1 MGWVKKTVPAALA
14 AAAALVLAAP
24 EAHAL
29 DMEFYTYGGFEAVRL
44 AFQRTALVFS
54 DAGYQ
59 ALFFVIITMG
69 IFFGAASTYFR
80 LLSGQGRGG
89 TLAWAW
95 PVGLGVCLYLALVVP
110 KGSLYIYD
118 PVLNRQAQVT
128 NVPNGLVAIAG
139 VLNRVERGLVEILE
153 TSGGPETYLRSG
165 GSVGVSLLYNVASQG
180 RPTTNP
186 DLFRSSDRYVEDCVM
201 FELVRPGTDLTEKDL
216 LERNELAHWAKAAS
230 PAIYTVYYDGVDPR
244 GTAMTCQA
252 AWALLEPNLQQ
263 PVNYE
268 QSIRRACADA
278 GFDPGQAQSLQ
289 TCRALIADYVNYTM
303 QRSDL
308 TETSFAMQR
317 ELAYSIDAFV
327 RYAPAEVGQSA
338 LASQRYQTGGAFLLG
353 SSANRWFTSLRAVCW
368 AIALGLTPF
377 VALMIPTG
385 LVGTAISLLA
395 GFFVWLTAWGITDVV
410 TNSFS
415 QEYAFGQL
423 QSIRESG
430 LGYASMMHLPDRA
443 ESVLNAY
450 GYMRTAS
457 VMLATVIATAL
468 VKFGGHAMALLA
480 GNMMGRFQST
490 FDAGVQGAGTAEGV
504 AGTLHGARQGLAAAE
519 QYTRI
524 SAHDEAKLSAAGRI
538 SDIQGGLG
546 AMERT
551 GGFSEY
557 LTHQVR
563 AAAGRSLSGL
573 AHGEGALAAMDAYG
587 GGPGAVGAH
596 ARAAE
601 LGGVRQVEDSRR
613 FDAARRG
620 LGLSQED
627 MAYLEKNQ
635 YTADEAI
642 AQKLRDAGHR
652 GIAAGMQL
660 SFSVGEGGEIVN
672 VTGVRQ
678 GPDGSVTYR
687 DGQTAVRT
695 ADAAAV
701 DRVMEGLRGSPL
713 YTRALEAYDSAR
725 RQGLALTG
733 EFVYGSNGEIAGV
746 RLSHGASVVTDIR
759 GAESN
764 TYSLE
769 DGRREHRFDTKNDT
783 FERFSSRKTGWR
795 NETLAATLVDSTTDI
810 RSGRSEVHTDK
821 KLYDVDRG
829 VRIGNAPAVL
839 RDFGALKAV
848 VAQGISHGEDF
859 MKIAARDIGEAVYKD
874 VAAFAKQEGVT
885 MDEAAVR
892 VGSKLG
898 FGIGPLG
905 AAIDGHVGGGTSHR
919 FTADTLRSE
928 IVNWAYGAMQTSA
941 AWAKPGDPASIGRAA
956 EWGAREIFGK
966 TQSLMEAIG
975 RENQTGYGVAGA
987 NTRAAEAADL
997 YKDRLAAETR
1007 EVHDAARSGDWES
1020 RMTF

>member
-1 MGWVKKTVPAALA
+1 MQAGKTAAAALA
-14 AAAALVLAAP
+14 AAAGVVLAAP

-29 DMEFYTYGGFEAVRL
+29 DMEFHTYGGFEAVRL

-89 TLAWAW
+89 ALAWAW
-95 PVGLGVCLYLALVVP
+95 PVGLGVSLYLALVIP
-110 KGSLYIYD
+110 KGNIHIYD

-139 VLNRVERGLVEILE
+139 VLNRVERGLIEILE

-165 GSVGVSLLYNVASQG
+165 GSVGISLLYNVAAQG

-186 DLFRSSDRYVEDCVM
+186 DLFRSADRYVEDCVM
-201 FELVRPGTDLTEKDL
+201 FEIVRPGTDLTERDL

-230 PAIYTVYYDGVDPR
+230 PAVYTVYHDGSDPR

-268 QSIRRACADA
+268 QSIRQACADA

-289 TCRALIADYVNYTM
+289 ACRTLIADYVNYTM

-368 AIALGLTPF
+368 AIALGVTPF

-385 LVGTAISLLA
+385 LVGSAISLLA

-504 AGTLHGARQGLAAAE
+504 AGTLHGARQGLAATE

-538 SDIQGGLG
+538 ADIQGGLG
-546 AMERT
+546 AMDRT

-557 LTHQVR
+557 LSHNVR
-563 AAAGRSLSGL
+563 AAAGRALSGM
-573 AHGEGALAAMDAYG
+573 AHGQGALAAMDAYG
-587 GGPGAVGAH
+587 GGAGAVGAH
-596 ARAAE
+596 ARASE
-601 LGGVRQVEDSRR
+601 LGGVRSVEDSRV
-613 FDAARRG
+613 FDAARG
-620 LGLSQED
+620 SLGLSQQD
-627 MAYLEKNQ
+627 MAYLEKNR
-635 YTADEAI
+635 YTANEEI
-642 AQKLRDAGHR
+642 AAKLRAAGHH
-652 GIAAGMQL
+652 GVVAGMQL
-660 SFSVGEGGEIVN
+660 GFSVGRDGLVN

-678 GPDGSVTYR
+678 GPEGSVTWR
-687 DGQTAVRT
+687 DGRTTVQT
-695 ADAAAV
+695 ADAAAI
-701 DRVMEGLRGSPL
+701 DRVMEGLRGDPA
-713 YTRALEAYDSAR
+713 YARALEAYDSAR
-725 RQGLALTG
+725 ARGLALTG
-733 EFVYGSNGEIAGV
+733 EFVYGSNGELAGARV
-746 RLSHGASVVTDIR
+746 SHGASVVTDIR
-759 GAESN
+759 GAETN

-769 DGRREHRFDTKNDT
+769 DGERAHRYNIKRTERED
-783 FERFSSRKTGWR
+783 FSSVKTGR
-795 NETLAATLVDSTTDI
+795 EKIYLDRSKTDTSTTSV
-810 RSGRSEVHTDK
+810 SGVSRKRLDE
-821 KLYDVDRG
+821 DVYVVGRG
-829 VRIGNAPAVL
+829 ANVGNASAVL
-839 RDFGALKAV
+839 RDFGALRGLV
-848 VAQGISHGEDF
+848 RQGLSGGEDYL
-859 MKIAARDIGEAVYKD
+859 KTAARDIGEAIYRD
-874 VAAFAKQEGVT
+874 ISAFAKQEGIS
-885 MDEAAVR
+885 MDEAAAKVS
-892 VGSKLG
+892 GKLG
-898 FGIGPLG
+898 FDFIGIGWSFG
-905 AAIDGHVGGGTSHR
+905 GHMGSSTSRR
-919 FTADTLRSE
+919 FSADTLRSE
-928 IVNWAYGAMQTSA
+928 LVNWAYDTMQKSA
-941 AWAKPGDPASIGRAA
+941 AGVRPGDAVSLDRAA
-956 EWGAREIFGK
+956 EWGAREISGK
-966 TQSLMEAIG
+966 LQGAMDEIG
-975 RENQTGYGVAGA
+975 RENQVGYGASGAPGRVMAAGG
-987 NTRAAEAADL
+987 
-997 YKDRLAAETR
+997 RLAGQ
-1007 EVHDAARSGDWES
+1007 AASEARRRGVPDDWEP
-1020 RMTF
+1020 R